1 MIKTVTPIDNSIL
14 VERNFASN
22 SEVENVL
29 ESSLIARKDWSNT
42 SLAER
47 KTLIEKFVD
56 SFLSNQQEVV
66 ETLCRQIG
74 RPISQCPGEMRGFE
88 ERAKFMINNS
98 DKALEN
104 VTSKKDNEFDNFIKK
119 EPLGTIFVI
128 APWNYPFNTS
138 VNSIVPS
145 LLAGNAVILKHSS
158 QTPLCAEQLFEAA
171 KKANLPN
178 NIFQF
183 LHLDHS
189 TTSKVISDTRINH
202 VLFTG
207 SVSGGREIKKSIGTR
222 FINAGLELGGKD
234 PAYVR
239 SDCNINHAIENLV
252 DGSYFNSGQSCCGI
266 ERIYVDEKIYD
277 QFIEGFKNTTE
288 KYILG
293 NPLEKET
300 NLGPV
305 VKLKAAQYILSQVSK
320 AINLGAK
327 NIVNEKI
334 FKMDDGSNCYVGPS
348 ALVNVDQS
356 MEFMKEETF
365 GPTVGIMKVSN
376 EKEAIQLM
384 NDSDY
389 GLTASVWTSD
399 TEFAKDMGSKIE
411 TGTFFMNRCDYL
423 DPGLA
428 WTGVK
433 DTGIGVTL
441 SVLGFDHLTRAK
453 SYHIRTI

>member
-1 MIKTVTPIDNSIL
+1 MLKTVTPIDNSIL
-14 VERNFASN
+14 VERKYATEAEIDKAIQNAYEARKKWKETSLSERKEIVRNFVKCFLVN
-22 SEVENVL
+22 NTEIVEN
-29 ESSLIARKDWSNT
+29 
-42 SLAER
+42 
-47 KTLIEKFVD
+47 
-56 SFLSNQQEVV
+56 
-66 ETLCRQIG
+66 LCKQIG

-88 ERAKFMINNS
+88 ERANYMIENS
-98 DKALEN
+98 DRALED
-104 VTSKKDNEFDNFIKK
+104 VVSRKDNEFDNYIKK

-145 LLAGNAVILKHSS
+145 LLSGNSVILKHSS
-158 QTPLCAEQLFEAA
+158 QTPLCAEQLFDAA
-171 KKANLPN
+171 TKASIPK

-189 TTSKVISDTRINH
+189 STSKVISDHRINH

-207 SVSGGREIKKSIGTR
+207 SVSGGKEIKKSIGTR
-222 FINAGLELGGKD
+222 FIGAGLELGGKD

-239 SDCNINHAIENLV
+239 SDCNLEHAIENLV

-266 ERIYVDEKIYD
+266 ERIYVDENVYD
-277 QFIEGFKNTTE
+277 KFIDGFKSITE

-293 NPLEKET
+293 NPLEEDT

-305 VKLKAAQYILSQVSK
+305 VRMNAAKYIRTQVSQ
-320 AINLGAK
+320 ALNNGAK
-327 NIVNEKI
+327 NIIDSNK
-334 FKMDDGSNCYVGPS
+334 FKADDGINCYVGPS
-348 ALVNVDQS
+348 ALIEVDHS

-365 GPTVGIMKVSN
+365 GPTVGIMKVKN
-376 EKEAIQLM
+376 EKDAIKLM
-384 NDSDY
+384 NDSAY

-399 TEFAKDMGSKIE
+399 KEFAKDMGLKVD